1 MKNRYFLSLLLFW
14 PVLCLGGEGG
24 CASSSRTLLSKEDF
38 AYIAGDIISEGR
50 IVYSTKAQKQMDEYE
65 ITENDIKYTLRYPV
79 KVEKNSLD
87 DVTSKYVITGLPD
100 KDGNQLEMWVSFEAQ
115 RKGQLTVDSVVPS
128 FMKNKIPLSKAAFM
142 RFINNYLDQKKLI
155 YTIRTR
161 KRMSEQNVNRSD
173 IEHALKNPK
182 KVGDGVAQ
190 KHAPGNVVYLR
201 GETANKNLLHLGI
214 SLEKQGKIAVTTVGR
229 ILNEQIPSSKK
240 DFIRF
245 VSDSIATGK
254 GIVYTRFARKRM
266 DGLALTDEDIKHIF
280 KHPIRIKKKS
290 NGNGYHVLGK
300 AVNGQRPL
308 RLVIAFDEKIIV
320 ITVDIF

>member
-1 MKNRYFLSLLLFW
+1 MFILRAFKDRWMNMRQPRTILNICYFTPAEVTKNRFD
-14 PVLCLGGEGG
+14 GI
-24 CASSSRTLLSKEDF
+24 T
-38 AYIAGDIISEGR
+38 SE
-50 IVYSTKAQKQMDEYE
+50 Y
-65 ITENDIKYTLRYPV
+65 N
-79 KVEKNSLD
+79 
-87 DVTSKYVITGLPD
+87 ITGLPD

-173 IEHALKNPK
+173 IEHALKNPR

-229 ILNEQIPSSKK
+229 ILNNQIPLPRK

-245 VSDSIATGK
+245 VSDYIATGK
-254 GIVYTRFARKRM
+254 GIVYTRFRTQTAWMIWPLLMKI
-266 DGLALTDEDIKHIF
+266 LNTSLS
-280 KHPIRIKKKS
+280 IRS
-290 NGNGYHVLGK
+290 
-300 AVNGQRPL
+300 
-308 RLVIAFDEKIIV
+308 E
-320 ITVDIF
+320 